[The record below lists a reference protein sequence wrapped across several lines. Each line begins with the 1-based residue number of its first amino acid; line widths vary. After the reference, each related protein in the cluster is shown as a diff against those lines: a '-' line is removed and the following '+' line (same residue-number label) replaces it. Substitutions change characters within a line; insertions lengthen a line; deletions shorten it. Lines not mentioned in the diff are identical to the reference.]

1 MTQCGCTLCEV
12 GATNKTHR
20 RDYEAA
26 IGEQTRALLKVH
38 TSNYRIV
45 GFTESVPREELAEIA
60 HGHGLPLIEDL
71 GSGAIV
77 DLEPFGIR
85 GEPTVPEKS
94 ARWCG
99 RCVVFGRQAARRAAA
114 GLIVGKR
121 EYIERIK
128 KHPLARRCGSTR

>member
-1 MTQCGCTLCEV
+1 M
-12 GATNKTHR
+12 
-20 RDYEAA
+20 
-26 IGEQTRALLKVH
+26 H

-85 GEPTVPEKS
+85 GEPTVQRSLHAGVDVASFSGDKLLGGP
-94 ARWCG
+94 
-99 RCVVFGRQAARRAAA
+99 QA

-121 EYIERIK
+121 E
-128 KHPLARRCGSTR
+128 